1 MAVSVFFCMSV
12 GTRTPEA
19 RGFPRERVN
28 RRRAA
33 GGGSSEAVKRSGQ
46 NLERERN
53 KFWEPQEGGAIR
65 VSLPLP
71 YKKPVTIVV
80 TGFFCVFTQKKL

>member
-71 YKKPVTIVV
+71 I
-80 TGFFCVFTQKKL
+80 

>member
-1 MAVSVFFCMSV
+1 
-12 GTRTPEA
+12 
-19 RGFPRERVN
+19 
-28 RRRAA
+28 
-33 GGGSSEAVKRSGQ
+33 VKRSGQ